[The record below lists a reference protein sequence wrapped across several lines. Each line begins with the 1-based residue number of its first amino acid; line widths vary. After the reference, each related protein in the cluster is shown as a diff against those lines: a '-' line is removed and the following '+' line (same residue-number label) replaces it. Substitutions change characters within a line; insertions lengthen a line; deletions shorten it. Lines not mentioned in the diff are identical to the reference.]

1 MLIVSPPIVDKH
13 TKSVPLVKF
22 IDLSRMRD
30 DLARKYKADKKCPVT
45 AGTFCELFQKHLM
58 KNIKLVLIKVI

>member
-13 TKSVPLVKF
+13 TKSAPLLKF

-30 DLARKYKADKKCPVT
+30 DLARKYKADKTC
-45 AGTFCELFQKHLM
+45 
-58 KNIKLVLIKVI
+58 